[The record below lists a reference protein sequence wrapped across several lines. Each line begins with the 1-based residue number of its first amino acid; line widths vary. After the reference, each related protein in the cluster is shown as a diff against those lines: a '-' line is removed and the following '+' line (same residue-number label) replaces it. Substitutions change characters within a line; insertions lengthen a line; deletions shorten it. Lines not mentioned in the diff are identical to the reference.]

1 MATIG
6 TQISTNLNTEPLR
19 PPLYQLAIEG
29 LAHVSEV
36 LITLLDWLYRAR
48 ERRQLLGLSD
58 AALKDFGANRADAV
72 GEGDKPFWRM

>member
-1 MATIG
+1 MAIIG
-6 TQISTNLNTEPLR
+6 TQISTNFHTEQTH
-19 PPLYQLAIEG
+19 PPLYRLVMEG
-29 LAHVSEV
+29 LAHVSEM

-72 GEGDKPFWRM
+72 SEGDKPFWRM